1 MRLVGCINKEICEL
15 AMIFFITLLAVAFII
30 AAAGAKRRAS
40 KRYDLP
46 LENPAISLAILK
58 ENLLENPSEQSL
70 QKLKEFAVSQNLE
83 IPKEEYPLGKAHS
96 IEQDDSLFLSQ
107 AKWLDCLTPIEFNE
121 EPKTEKSMLNGIL
134 RLYSDVAIFK
144 AFEEMGEKFPS
155 ERQQKLEQGY
165 HTLCELR
172 DSSKAD
178 YNSLE
183 KLRMEKEKWEGE
195 AKCF

>member
-1 MRLVGCINKEICEL
+1 
-15 AMIFFITLLAVAFII
+15 MIFFITLLAVAFII

-58 ENLLENPSEQSL
+58 ENLLENPSEHSL
-70 QKLKEFAVSQNLE
+70 QKLKEFAASQNLNL
-83 IPKEEYPLGKAHS
+83 PKEEYPLAKARS

-107 AKWLDCLTPIEFNE
+107 AAWLDSITPLEFNE

-134 RLYSDVAIFK
+134 RLYGDAAIFK
-144 AFEEMGEKFPS
+144 AFEEMREKFPS
-155 ERQQKLEQGY
+155 ERQRKLEQGY
-165 HTLCELR
+165 QALCELR

-183 KLRMEKEKWEGE
+183 RLRMEKEKWEGE
-195 AKCF
+195 VKCF